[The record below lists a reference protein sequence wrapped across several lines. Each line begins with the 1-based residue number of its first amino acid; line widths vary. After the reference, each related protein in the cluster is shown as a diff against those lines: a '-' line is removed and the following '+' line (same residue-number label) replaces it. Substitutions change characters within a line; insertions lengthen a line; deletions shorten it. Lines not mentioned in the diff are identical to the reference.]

1 MKSATPISNRAG
13 RFHGARAARDGILP
27 PTARLLLFAGALV
40 IAGCDPRVAVT
51 GEVRNVDGEPLPGVS
66 VKAEAA
72 QAFGVTNGNGVFGR
86 RPNLL
91 AVPPGPWELVYIK
104 SGFTTAY
111 QEIETGDARTVEA
124 PPVTLWPL
132 PAARGVYLLEG
143 IHYTSLTRATPER
156 YRALNGGAA
165 YGLNEK
171 IRPEVELAES
181 PAFFVS
187 HKMATYDWQLS
198 RLETVRV
205 FRPGVE
211 APPSG
216 EEVDESLTESIWA
229 AAVRLP
235 VETIPVDL
243 PERLL
248 WQIRPAVPM
257 QPGVYAIHWGALDGD
272 STTEESVYLIG
283 IQAPEAE
290 AEPEAGAETE
300 EEGGAPAEEGVAP
313 DAGA

>member
-1 MKSATPISNRAG
+1 MKSATPISNCAG
-13 RFHGARAARDGILP
+13 RPACSRAARGVVLP
-27 PTARLLLFAGALV
+27 RAARTLLFASLVAL
-40 IAGCDPRVAVT
+40 AGCDPRVAVT

-72 QAFGVTNGNGVFGR
+72 QAFGVTNGNGMFGR

-91 AVPPGPWELVYIK
+91 AVPPGAWELAYIK

-111 QEIETGDARTVEA
+111 QNIETGDARTAEA

-143 IHYTSLTRATPER
+143 IHYESLTRATPER
-156 YRALNGGAA
+156 YPALNGGAV
-165 YGLNEK
+165 YGLNAK
-171 IRPEVELAES
+171 IRPEVELPEP

-205 FRPGVE
+205 LRPGVE
-211 APPSG
+211 APASG
-216 EEVDESLTESIWA
+216 EETDESLTESIWA

-235 VETIPVDL
+235 IETIPVDL

-290 AEPEAGAETE
+290 AEGEAGVETE
-300 EEGGAPAEEGVAP
+300 EEGGSPAEEDAAP
-313 DAGA
+313 EA